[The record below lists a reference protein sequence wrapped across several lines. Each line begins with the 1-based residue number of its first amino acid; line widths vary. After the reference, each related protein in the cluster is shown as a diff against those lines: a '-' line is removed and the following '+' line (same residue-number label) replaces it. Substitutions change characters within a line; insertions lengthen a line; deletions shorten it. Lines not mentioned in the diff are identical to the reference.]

1 MHGDARFFLGVVP
14 CLERSWYR
22 RRKTGLKTYVLV
34 SAVCCLAALGVY
46 VFVKLTEDV
55 KETVGGVVEEAM
67 LKVVDAATKEEIEK
81 APRK

>member
-1 MHGDARFFLGVVP
+1 MSR
-14 CLERSWYR
+14 EIRYR

-34 SAVCCLAALGVY
+34 SVVCCLAALGVH

-55 KETVGGVVEEAM
+55 KETVGGVVEGAM
-67 LKVVDAATKEEIEK
+67 LKAVDAATKEEIEK

>member
-1 MHGDARFFLGVVP
+1 
-14 CLERSWYR
+14 
-22 RRKTGLKTYVLV
+22 
-34 SAVCCLAALGVY
+34 VY

-55 KETVGGVVEEAM
+55 KETVGGVVEGAM